1 MWLWILL
8 GLASSAL
15 MYLAGRWDGFR
26 SGREATWAAA
36 DAHFRRETQALH
48 EQLANDERELSAR
61 QEADH
66 ALIRDGSP
74 MPTNRAG
81 YRPDPNLNDSPTRS
95 TGAGPSAPSQRK
107 ARV

>member
-1 MWLWILL
+1 VTWLIAA

-26 SGREATWAAA
+26 SGREVTWAAA

-66 ALIRDGSP
+66 AHIRDGEP

-81 YRPDPNLNDSPTRS
+81 YRSATNLNDSPS
-95 TGAGPSAPSQRK
+95 PALRK
-107 ARV
+107 TPTERASR